1 MRTSPTIAIAAPAG
15 RSHAAFRDAER
26 HSRIVRVLRVATPAA
41 AAAAVIVTVATAVL
55 QPLSSQIHV
64 DTTGIGVGGPT
75 VAMDAPKMRGFNSQ
89 DRAYEVSAVTAR
101 QTISEPNRIGLDDL
115 TAQIELAE
123 NGWAKLTSPTGLYDA
138 DAQVLNLDRDV
149 RVISNNGDDARLQD
163 ARAELK
169 TGRIVT
175 DKPVAIQLG
184 GSYLTADRM
193 EVLNSGDRM
202 LFSGRVK
209 MTLKRDRPAGQAAT
223 PDQPSQPTPT
233 TTQ

>member
-1 MRTSPTIAIAAPAG
+1 MRTSPTIAIAAG
-15 RSHAAFRDAER
+15 RSHDAFRDAER
-26 HSRIVRVLRVATPAA
+26 HSRIVRVLRVATPAV
-41 AAAAVIVTVATAVL
+41 AAAAVIATVAAAVL
-55 QPLSSQIHV
+55 QPLSSEIHV
-64 DTTGIGVGGPT
+64 DVTGIGVGGPT
-75 VAMDAPKMRGFNSQ
+75 VAMNAPKMRGFNSQ

-101 QTISEPNRIGLDDL
+101 QTIAEPNRIGLDDL

-123 NGWAKLTSPTGLYDA
+123 NGWARLTSPAGLYDA
-138 DAQVLNLDRDV
+138 NAQVLNLDRNV
-149 RVISNNGDDARLQD
+149 RVISNDGDDARLQD

-175 DKPVAIQLG
+175 DKPVAIRLG

-202 LFSGRVK
+202 LFSGRVR

-223 PDQPSQPTPT
+223 TPVRASQPTPT